1 MKHDRFCMTKED
13 PRYACC
19 CHEIA
24 LARKESWGQGYKEGI
39 VAGEKM
45 AAHLK
50 EITKMEKRDG

>member
-1 MKHDRFCMTKED
+1 MTKED